1 VDELASPPNADP
13 GADLAGVPH
22 EGTIYGWI
30 ATVFERG
37 VRRPGYPADEWAEQ
51 WCAERFRELGL
62 ERVRLEPVEAHRWE
76 PTAWSLDVV
85 AADGATTR
93 VPCFPLPH
101 AAPAE
106 GLELDLAA
114 WDPAEPGAVAGRAAL
129 YDVTLLRLPADTF
142 LAGGSAPADLTGR
155 AIDPDGTLARDHVL
169 PFGIEIQAVMEPA
182 IEAGAAAFVGV
193 LAGYPGNSCEYYVP
207 YDGVERPIPGVWV
220 SGSDGARLRAL
231 LASGPVRARLT
242 VASERRAV
250 TTHNVVGELAGAD
263 DDVVMIGSHHD
274 GPWSSAVEDG
284 SGIALVLAQAAFW
297 ATQPPPARPHRLVFV
312 LQGGHMVGGAGL
324 RSYIETHRDEL
335 VRVVLELHLEHAAL
349 EADGDS
355 AEPTGVPVPRWWF
368 TSRIPPLEAAVAGA
382 LAAEGL
388 HRSMVLAPDAIGVH
402 PPTDGGLYHLEGVP
416 IVDFLA
422 APHYLFDAMDT
433 LDKIDRAH
441 LVPLTRAAA
450 RIVASTRGV
459 SAGAMRA
466 GIVTP

>member
-1 VDELASPPNADP
+1 MDELAFPLNADP
-13 GADLAGVPH
+13 GTDVAGVPDAD
-22 EGTIYGWI
+22 TIYGWI
-30 ATVFERG
+30 ATVFGRG

-62 ERVRLEPVEAHRWE
+62 ERVRLEPVEVPRWE

-85 AADGATTR
+85 AADGVGAR

-101 AAPAE
+101 AAPTE
-106 GLELDLAA
+106 GLELELAA
-114 WDPAEPGAVAGRAAL
+114 WDSANPSAVVGRAAL
-129 YDVTLLRLPADTF
+129 YDVTLLRVPADTF
-142 LAGGSAPADLTGR
+142 LAGGSAPSDLTGR

-193 LAGYPGNSCEYYVP
+193 LAGYPGDSCEYYVP

-220 SGSDGARLRAL
+220 SGSDGARLHAL

-242 VASERRAV
+242 VASERRTV

-274 GPWSSAVEDG
+274 GPWASAVEDG

-297 ATQPPPARPHRLVFV
+297 AAQPPPARPHRLVFV

-324 RSYIETHRDEL
+324 RSFIDTHRDEL
-335 VRVVLELHLEHAAL
+335 ARVVLELHLEHAAL
-349 EADGDS
+349 EADDDS
-355 AEPTGVPVPRWWF
+355 AAPTGVPVPRWWF
-368 TSRIPPLEAAVAGA
+368 TSRNPALEAAVAGA